1 MPALQSFCLYC
12 AVGIF
17 LVYIFQAT
25 FFTAFLALDLRR
37 IRANRNSFLPCI
49 KHKKSEDLED
59 STALRHQIGW
69 RKNPGKIFFRKYGEI
84 LMHPISKTLVICL
97 TIGLTGVG
105 KCTISENVVFEK
117 WNISTN
123 GEANQNN
130 FINEW
135 RGEAESWVYEI
146 ILICQVMS
154 CDISFH
160 KNHFFRNFISKII
173 VYDGLCNKF
182 WEMILRNDISW
193 H

>member
-59 STALRHQIGW
+59 STTLGHKIWW

-105 KCTISENVVFEK
+105 E
-117 WNISTN
+117 
-123 GEANQNN
+123 
-130 FINEW
+130 FI
-135 RGEAESWVYEI
+135 
-146 ILICQVMS
+146 
-154 CDISFH
+154 
-160 KNHFFRNFISKII
+160 
-173 VYDGLCNKF
+173 
-182 WEMILRNDISW
+182 
-193 H
+193 

>member
-1 MPALQSFCLYC
+1 MDIGSLKLSVKGANILIILVLSSFNICRLQIGFLQMADIFILKS
-12 AVGIF
+12 F
-17 LVYIFQAT
+17 LVIQF
-25 FFTAFLALDLRR
+25 RR
-37 IRANRNSFLPCI
+37 LF
-49 KHKKSEDLED
+49 
-59 STALRHQIGW
+59 
-69 RKNPGKIFFRKYGEI
+69 
-84 LMHPISKTLVICL
+84 HPITSLILSILLLQTCLVWMWVKKI
-97 TIGLTGVG
+97 VKKM
-105 KCTISENVVFEK
+105 KCTISEKVVFEK
-117 WNISTN
+117 WNITTN